1 MEDGVQEVIGS
12 IRIKSRAANEAETP
26 RIGNRI
32 GGGIGN
38 PVFEQGYILIKGQIL
53 HDSLRGRP

>member
-38 PVFEQGYILIKGQIL
+38 PVFE
-53 HDSLRGRP
+53 